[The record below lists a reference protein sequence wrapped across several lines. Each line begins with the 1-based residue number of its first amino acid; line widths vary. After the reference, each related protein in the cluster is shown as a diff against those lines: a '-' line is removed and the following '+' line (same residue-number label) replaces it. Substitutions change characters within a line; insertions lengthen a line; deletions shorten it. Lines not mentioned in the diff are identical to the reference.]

1 VFKFTEI
8 QNGGAY
14 LPTLLP

>member
-1 VFKFTEI
+1 METK

-14 LPTLLP
+14 LF